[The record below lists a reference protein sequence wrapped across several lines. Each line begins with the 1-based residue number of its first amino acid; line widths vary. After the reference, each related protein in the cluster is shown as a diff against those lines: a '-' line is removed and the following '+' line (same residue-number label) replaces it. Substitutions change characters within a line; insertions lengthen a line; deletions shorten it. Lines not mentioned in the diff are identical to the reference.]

1 MKQLVV
7 LGAGGHGKVV
17 LDAAVSGSRP
27 IWGLIDDDADK
38 VGLEVL
44 GYEVRSD
51 VTSFLKMKAE
61 NIAVIVAVGANKRR
75 EKLHHKIPAHLKMGT
90 VIHPAATISCSVK
103 INVGTMIMA
112 GAVINADTTVGAG
125 VIINTN
131 ASIDHD
137 CRLEDF
143 VQVSPGATICGS
155 VILGER
161 SFVGAGATILQGLTV
176 GSDAIVAA
184 GAVVIEDVPAGSTVK
199 GMPAV

>member
-17 LDAAVSGSRP
+17 LDTAVAGSRP

-38 VGLEVL
+38 VGSEVL

-51 VTSFLKMKAE
+51 VASFLKMKPE
-61 NIAVIVAVGANKRR
+61 NIAVIVAIGANERR
-75 EKLHHKIPAHLKMGT
+75 ESLHHKISAHLKTVT

-103 INVGTMIMA
+103 ISEGTMIMA
-112 GAVINADTTVGAG
+112 GAVINADTTLGAG

-137 CRLEDF
+137 CRLGDF

-161 SFVGAGATILQGLTV
+161 SFVGAGATILQGLTI
-176 GSDAIVAA
+176 GSDATVAA

-199 GMPAV
+199 GIPAV